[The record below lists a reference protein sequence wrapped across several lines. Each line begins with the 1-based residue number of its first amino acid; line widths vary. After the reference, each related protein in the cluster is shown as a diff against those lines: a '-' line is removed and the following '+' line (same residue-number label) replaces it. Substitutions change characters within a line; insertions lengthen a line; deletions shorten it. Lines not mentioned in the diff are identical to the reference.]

1 MIAMV
6 NHSGTECNV
15 HTEFMLPN
23 IVFLFAGRDIQDG
36 EELLIDYVSGT
47 KGKDNRNVKLGR
59 YGITE

>member
-23 IVFLFAGRDIQDG
+23 VVFLFAGRDIQDG

-47 KGKDNRNVKLGR
+47 KAKD
-59 YGITE
+59 